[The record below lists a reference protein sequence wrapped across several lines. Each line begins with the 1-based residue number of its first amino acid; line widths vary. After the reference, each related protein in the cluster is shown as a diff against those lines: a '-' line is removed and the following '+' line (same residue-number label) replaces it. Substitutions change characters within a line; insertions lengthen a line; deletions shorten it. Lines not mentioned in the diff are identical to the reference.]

1 MGYGIGQSKF
11 HGKYRFIGYSVE
23 AYCDQ
28 EGCNNEINRGMDY
41 QCGDCQGYFCY
52 ECLSQ
57 HGKVEIELDD
67 DWKDE
72 FGEASSG
79 CTHDGVWKNH
89 HPDFIRHLL
98 TDETWASW
106 RLQNQYGELKSM
118 IKQYKEYL
126 LNSGTKQ
133 VGTFDLDFQENGVTL
148 GYTRNDL
155 SLEMDLDMN
164 CVYELHKK
172 LTDMI
177 LITSTLDEDGN
188 FV

>member
-11 HGKYRFIGYSVE
+11 EGKYRFIGYSVE

-52 ECLSQ
+52 DCLSQ

-67 DWKDE
+67 DWKSE
-72 FGEASSG
+72 FGDASSG
-79 CTHDGVWKNH
+79 CSHNGVWKDH
-89 HPDFIRHLL
+89 HPDFLRHLL
-98 TDETWASW
+98 IDESWASW
-106 RLQNQYGELKSM
+106 RVEHQYDELKDM
-118 IKQYKEYL
+118 RKQYKEHL
-126 LNSGTKQ
+126 MNCGTKR
-133 VGTFDLDFQENGVTL
+133 VGTFGLDFLPEGVSL
-148 GYTRNDL
+148 GYIQNGIG
-155 SLEMDLDMN
+155 LEMKLDIE
-164 CVYELHKK
+164 CVYELHRR

>member
-28 EGCNNEINRGMDY
+28 EGCNNVINRGMDY
-41 QCGDCQGYFCY
+41 QCEDCRGYFCY

-57 HGKVEIELDD
+57 HGKVDLELDE

-79 CTHDGVWKNH
+79 CTHDGVWKDY
-89 HPDFIRHLL
+89 HPDFLRHVL
-98 TDETWASW
+98 TDESWSTW
-106 RLQNQYGELKSM
+106 RLGNESGELKDFV
-118 IKQYKEYL
+118 KQYKEHL
-126 LNSGTKQ
+126 LNCGTKQ
-133 VGTFDLDFQENGVTL
+133 VGAFDIGYQEQSVTL
-148 GYTRNDL
+148 EYNRSEL
-155 SLEMDLDMN
+155 SLEIDLDLSN
-164 CVYELHKK
+164 VIELHNK
-172 LTDMI
+172 LTDLLVI
-177 LITSTLDEDGN
+177 NLSLNEDGN